1 MKRVNVGL
9 VLYNNSQEEI
19 FQCLNSLNRQTSVES
34 INKLLIKDN
43 SISPLEHVDHW
54 ITTQTVNFEIQQWYG
69 TNNGFGA
76 SHNFLFQHSTEAI
89 EAYLCLNPDGVMHP
103 NCLKALLEKMDQ
115 KGPNNLFEARQEPVM
130 HPKFY
135 HPDSGVTDWCSG
147 ACLLIPSHLYRT
159 TQGFDETFFL
169 YCEDVDLS
177 WRVRAQGGRCFSIS
191 EARFLHYTLD
201 RKQSS
206 SDVEIWKSAA
216 ILAHK
221 WCSKNFVKQALDRV
235 KSLDRSELN
244 SVQETL
250 KKIKQVPCES
260 LKTVKPHFN
269 SGLVFSD
276 ALWN

>member
-19 FQCLNSLNRQTSVES
+19 FQCLNSLNRQTSVKS

-43 SISPLEHVDHW
+43 SISPLEYVDQW
-54 ITTQTVNFEIQQWYG
+54 ITTQTVNFEIQQWHG

-76 SHNFLFQHSTEAI
+76 SHNFLFQHSTETV
-89 EAYLCLNPDGVMHP
+89 EAYLCLNPDGAMHP
-103 NCLKALLEKMDQ
+103 NCLKMLLEKMDQ

-135 HPDSGVTDWCSG
+135 HPDSGESDWCSG
-147 ACLLIPSHLYRT
+147 ACLLIPAQLYRT

-177 WRVRAQGGRCFSIS
+177 WRVRAQGGHCFSVPQ
-191 EARFLHYTLD
+191 ALFLHYSLD
-201 RKQSS
+201 RKPSS

-221 WCSKNFVKQALDRV
+221 WHSKSFMKHALDRV
-235 KSLDRSELN
+235 KSLARTDLN
-244 SVQETL
+244 SVQEII
-250 KKIKQVPCES
+250 KKTKQMPCKS
-260 LKTVKPHFN
+260 LYTVKPNFKSN
-269 SGLVFSD
+269 LVFSD